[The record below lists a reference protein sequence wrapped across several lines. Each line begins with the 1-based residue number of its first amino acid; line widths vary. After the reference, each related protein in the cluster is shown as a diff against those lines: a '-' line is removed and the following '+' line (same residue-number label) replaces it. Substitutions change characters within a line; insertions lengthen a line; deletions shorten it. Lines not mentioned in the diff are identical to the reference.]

1 MAHLTYNADAADD
14 SAARALDEFVVTKR
28 IIDISFQY
36 SLDRDA
42 YKCFPSNFL
51 SVHYVSIVHIIGI
64 DILLVMN
71 PQRFLLI

>member
-36 SLDRDA
+36 SLDRYA
-42 YKCFPSNFL
+42 YKCLPSNFL
-51 SVHYVSIVHIIGI
+51 SVHYKSILHINGI
-64 DILLVMN
+64 DILLVIN
-71 PQRFLLI
+71 FIRLLI